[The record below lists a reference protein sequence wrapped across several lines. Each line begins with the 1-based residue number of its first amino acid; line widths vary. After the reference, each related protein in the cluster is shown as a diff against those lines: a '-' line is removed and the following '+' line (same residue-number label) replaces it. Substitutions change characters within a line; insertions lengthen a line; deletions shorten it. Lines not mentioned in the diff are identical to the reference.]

1 MEIQYPQGYLFGI
14 ALLSDIMSRMNAP
27 ERAVE
32 LFQDILPAVR
42 PRCWITFDSQVLA
55 NSNVEVRYRVLL
67 AYSRALL
74 ACNDAEAALE
84 AIELIQQVPSRR
96 EQLTLLSQRA
106 RTHNALGNIEERDR
120 IAQEFSLLHQ
130 SIE

>member
-1 MEIQYPQGYLFGI
+1 MPRRE
-14 ALLSDIMSRMNAP
+14 LLNC
-27 ERAVE
+27 
-32 LFQDILPAVR
+32 FKTFC
-42 PRCWITFDSQVLA
+42 PRYDHKCWITFDSQVLA
-55 NSNVEVRYRVLL
+55 NSSVEVRYRVLL

-106 RTHNALGNIEERDR
+106 RTHNSLGNIEERDR